1 MTDHDHSH
9 DHDHGHDHGGGEHSH
24 DHDPIVI
31 TTRELLRN
39 WLQKKLGVTPKR
51 APSHTHAAAT
61 PAMPSHGQINTIAIV
76 LDGVVQEVI
85 RAENRMAALLLSHPQ
100 FVLVKDTDKK
110 PTLNWIYNDEGFK
123 DPDEENKVSNN

>member
-1 MTDHDHSH
+1 MSDHDHP
-9 DHDHGHDHGGGEHSH
+9 HDHGHSHGGGEHSH

-31 TTRELLRN
+31 TTRELIRN
-39 WLQKKLGVTPKR
+39 WLQKKVGVTTKR
-51 APSHTHAAAT
+51 PATHTHATAA

-85 RAENRMAALLLSHPQ
+85 RAENRMAALLLSEPH

-110 PTLNWIYNDEGFK
+110 PTLNWIYNNGKFT
-123 DPDEENKVSNN
+123 DPDEENKVSDN